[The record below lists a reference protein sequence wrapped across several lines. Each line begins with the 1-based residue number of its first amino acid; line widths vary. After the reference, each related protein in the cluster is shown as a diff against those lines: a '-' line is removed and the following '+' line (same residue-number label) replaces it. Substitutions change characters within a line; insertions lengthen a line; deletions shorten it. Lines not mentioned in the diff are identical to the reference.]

1 MWDDVSN
8 TGSVQKKGNG
18 GAYDHSEFNI
28 FRLQNPHNA
37 HDILRP
43 EGTSWKHLKTTKSL
57 MMGLWHDNKRQTVCQ
72 EEVRRVAKQ
81 PDWVSEL
88 KAAPFKCYQRW
99 LAGKNFDAYWFK
111 TQRSIRMKSLKP
123 TCKQWTLQQE
133 VVWPQISSVP
143 KWCLRLIGYTGFC
156 HFCLVDG
163 SKWLQHKT
171 KPLASSRDATCSTAT
186 PKSAQCM
193 SWGSSCSEH
202 LLDILACDDKFGR
215 KACEVSSLTPSSP
228 FGLVR
233 SVLLHCS
240 ITHPGCAS
248 RLSSDFKGPTNV
260 VEIQSGPD
268 LLLATL
274 SLRHGIVSRP
284 LTANVI
290 HTNRNYTEHV
300 WNMLDDQFS
309 YSKEVVTPSSS

>member
-1 MWDDVSN
+1 MEA
-8 TGSVQKKGNG
+8 NG
-18 GAYDHSEFNI
+18 CS
-28 FRLQNPHNA
+28 
-37 HDILRP
+37 
-43 EGTSWKHLKTTKSL
+43 TKLSL
-57 MMGLWHDNKRQTVCQ
+57 
-72 EEVRRVAKQ
+72 
-81 PDWVSEL
+81 
-88 KAAPFKCYQRW
+88 
-99 LAGKNFDAYWFK
+99 
-111 TQRSIRMKSLKP
+111 
-123 TCKQWTLQQE
+123 
-133 VVWPQISSVP
+133 
-143 KWCLRLIGYTGFC
+143 
-156 HFCLVDG
+156 
-163 SKWLQHKT
+163 WLQVEMQHAV
-171 KPLASSRDATCSTAT
+171 LVQMIHLQHFFSTAT

-300 WNMLDDQFS
+300 
-309 YSKEVVTPSSS
+309 